1 MGNIFK
7 VSEEVWLKKLMM
19 DVIINNADKY
29 IQKLDYIE
37 VFLNTLH
44 QMIKSDKTMLDLDSN
59 SILYYISKVLSLNLN
74 YDIMLTILKIL
85 KQTSRS
91 KSVDT
96 SSNIVEV
103 INILKS
109 LEKFDR
115 FHDDEFLNLFSQI
128 ITYLCMNTSY
138 YKEVSTEFIFFIL
151 TYINSKQSSSWI
163 HVKLLEDAKNISVYF
178 CNIEE
183 DIARKVCDLINSIYK
198 LNIEDKNNKNLM
210 NLFQVI
216 SSLSIKSEVVKN
228 IFNEMNFHTQLKDN
242 LTKNLLDDSLLEYQL
257 KGCLLNLKVK
267 KYDPSQR
274 ATGSSTLRSQTLNFV
289 TSEIKDSV
297 KDYLN
302 TERQVKM
309 YKCLNLA
316 ILKKVKEKKSLWS
329 SIKIWKK

>member
-1 MGNIFK
+1 
-7 VSEEVWLKKLMM
+7 
-19 DVIINNADKY
+19 
-29 IQKLDYIE
+29 
-37 VFLNTLH
+37 
-44 QMIKSDKTMLDLDSN
+44 
-59 SILYYISKVLSLNLN
+59 
-74 YDIMLTILKIL
+74 
-85 KQTSRS
+85 
-91 KSVDT
+91 
-96 SSNIVEV
+96 
-103 INILKS
+103 
-109 LEKFDR
+109 
-115 FHDDEFLNLFSQI
+115 
-128 ITYLCMNTSY
+128 
-138 YKEVSTEFIFFIL
+138 
-151 TYINSKQSSSWI
+151 
-163 HVKLLEDAKNISVYF
+163 
-178 CNIEE
+178 
-183 DIARKVCDLINSIYK
+183 
-198 LNIEDKNNKNLM
+198 M